1 MGIKIER
8 TNKITKMEWLIDMT
22 NLKMIRVQSKLDELF
37 ANKIDLADAKN
48 DEERQ
53 NKYYTRAIAALAIV
67 MRCGIDY
74 DSAAKTITDGYHDM
88 GIDAVYNDVSQ
99 KKLIIV
105 QSKWRKDGNGS
116 ISQEESN
123 TFISGIKR
131 IINLDFDGCNKKL
144 AAKQPEITA
153 AIRDMDYQ
161 IEMIFCH
168 TGSQNMENYSSR
180 PIDELLGQ
188 VNEDDATEL
197 LVFIE
202 SKLQDIY
209 DCLANGQ
216 NSDNIVLDDVLLN
229 NWGTIDTP
237 YKAYYGTIP
246 VAAIGEWFK
255 QYGNRL
261 FAKNIRYYKGITEVN
276 QGIKEVLKNEPDK
289 FFYYNNGIKLLCK
302 KITKKAAYSVDR
314 NTGLFALEGV
324 SLVNGAQTT
333 GTIGAVYAESPELLS
348 SACVYIQMIDLGETN
363 EEQVVRITKL
373 SNTQNKIEGKDFASL
388 DPNQERLR
396 MELSFGGIQY
406 LYKAGSKVDSPERQI
421 SLDEAIVA
429 QACSLNDLTI
439 TALAKRNIGALTE
452 NIEKAPYK
460 QLFNGSTNSF
470 VLYNN
475 VQVLRAVDYCIA
487 QNETMVTGRKR
498 LVLVHGN
505 RYLLHI
511 ILGRVQQADGFTTR
525 YIGSAEIAKIVAAV
539 FNDVWESVYTAMEEH
554 FSESYP
560 AHIFKN
566 VGRLRKLES

>member
-1 MGIKIER
+1 MP
-8 TNKITKMEWLIDMT
+8 

-37 ANKIDLADAKN
+37 TNKIDLTDATN

-67 MRCGIDY
+67 MRCGIDF

-88 GIDAVYNDVSQ
+88 GIDAVYNDAVQ
-99 KKLIIV
+99 KKLILV

-116 ISQEESN
+116 VSQEEAN

-131 IINLDFDGCNKKL
+131 VINLDFDGCNKKL
-144 AAKQPEITA
+144 VAKQPEITA

-161 IEMIFCH
+161 IEMVFCH
-168 TGSQNMENYSSR
+168 TGSQSMDTYALR
-180 PIDELLGQ
+180 PIDEVLGQ
-188 VNEDDATEL
+188 VNEDDTTEL
-197 LVFIE
+197 LVFVE

-209 DCLANGQ
+209 DYLANGQ
-216 NSDNIVLDDVLLN
+216 SSDNIVLDDVLLN
-229 NWGTIDTP
+229 NWGTIDAP

-246 VAAIGEWFK
+246 VAAIGAWFN

-261 FAKNIRYYKGITEVN
+261 FAKNIRYYKGSTEVN
-276 QGIKEVLKNEPDK
+276 QGIREVLKNEPDK
-289 FFYYNNGIKLLCK
+289 FFYYNNGIKVLCK
-302 KITKKAAYSVDR
+302 KITKKAAYSTDR
-314 NTGLFALEGV
+314 NTGLFVLEGV

-333 GTIGAVYAESPELLS
+333 GTIGAVYAESPELLN
-348 SACVYIQMIDLGETN
+348 SACVYIQMIDLGEAS
-363 EEQVVRITKL
+363 EEQAVQITKL

-406 LYKAGSKVDSPERQI
+406 LYKAGAKVDSPERQI

-429 QACSLNDLTI
+429 QACSLDDLTI
-439 TALAKRNIGALTE
+439 TALSKRNVGALTE

-460 QLFNGSTNSF
+460 LLFNGSTNSF
-470 VLYNN
+470 SLHNN
-475 VQVLRAVDYCIA
+475 VQVLRAVEHCIS
-487 QNETMVTGRKR
+487 QNEPTVTGRKR

-505 RYLLHI
+505 RYLLHLI
-511 ILGRVQQADGFTTR
+511 INRVQKTEDFTTR
-525 YIGSAEIAKIVAAV
+525 YIEATEIATSVSDI
-539 FNDVWESVYTAMEEH
+539 FTEVWESVYASTEKH
-554 FSESYP
+554 FAESYP

-566 VGRLRKLES
+566 VGRLRTLET

>member
-1 MGIKIER
+1 MP
-8 TNKITKMEWLIDMT
+8 

-37 ANKIDLADAKN
+37 TNKIDLTDATN

-67 MRCGIDY
+67 MRCGIDF

-88 GIDAVYNDVSQ
+88 GIDAVYNDAVQ
-99 KKLIIV
+99 KKLILV

-116 ISQEESN
+116 VSQEEAN

-131 IINLDFDGCNKKL
+131 VINLDFDGCNKKL
-144 AAKQPEITA
+144 VAKQPEITA

-161 IEMIFCH
+161 IEMVFCH
-168 TGSQNMENYSSR
+168 TGSQSMDTYALR
-180 PIDELLGQ
+180 PIDEVLGQ
-188 VNEDDATEL
+188 VNEDDTTEL
-197 LVFIE
+197 LVFVE

-209 DCLANGQ
+209 DYLANGQ
-216 NSDNIVLDDVLLN
+216 SSDNIVLDDVLLN
-229 NWGTIDTP
+229 NWGTIDAP

-246 VAAIGEWFK
+246 VAAIGAWFN

-261 FAKNIRYYKGITEVN
+261 FAKNIRYYKGSTEVN
-276 QGIKEVLKNEPDK
+276 QGIREVLKNEPDK
-289 FFYYNNGIKLLCK
+289 FFYYNNGIKVLCK
-302 KITKKAAYSVDR
+302 KITKKAAYSTDR
-314 NTGLFALEGV
+314 NTGLFVLEGV

-333 GTIGAVYAESPELLS
+333 GTIGAVYAESPELLN
-348 SACVYIQMIDLGETN
+348 SACVYIQMIDLGEAS
-363 EEQVVRITKL
+363 EEQAVQITKL

-406 LYKAGSKVDSPERQI
+406 LYKAGAKVDSPERQI

-429 QACSLNDLTI
+429 QACSLDDLTI
-439 TALAKRNIGALTE
+439 TALSKRNVGALTE

-460 QLFNGSTNSF
+460 LLFNGSTNSF
-470 VLYNN
+470 SLHNN
-475 VQVLRAVDYCIA
+475 VQVLRAVEHCIS
-487 QNETMVTGRKR
+487 QNEPTVTGRKR

-505 RYLLHI
+505 RYLLHLI
-511 ILGRVQQADGFTTR
+511 INRVQKTEDFTTR
-525 YIGSAEIAKIVAAV
+525 YIEATEIATSVSDI
-539 FNDVWESVYTAMEEH
+539 FTEVWESVYASMEKH
-554 FSESYP
+554 FAESYP

-566 VGRLRKLES
+566 VGRLRTLET

>member
-1 MGIKIER
+1 MQ
-8 TNKITKMEWLIDMT
+8 

-37 ANKIDLADAKN
+37 ANKIDLTDAKN

-74 DSAAKTITDGYHDM
+74 DSAAKTITDGYHDI
-88 GIDAVYNDVSQ
+88 GIDAVYNDASQ
-99 KKLIIV
+99 KKLILV

-116 ISQEESN
+116 VSQEEAN
-123 TFISGIKR
+123 TFIAGIKR
-131 IINLDFDGCNKKL
+131 VINLDFNGCNEKL

-161 IEMIFCH
+161 IEMLFCH
-168 TGSQNMENYSSR
+168 TGNQAMDNYALR

-188 VNEDDATEL
+188 VNEDDTIEL
-197 LVFIE
+197 LVFAE

-209 DCLANGQ
+209 DYLANGQ

-229 NWGTIDTP
+229 NWGTVDAP

-246 VAAIGEWFK
+246 VAATGEWFN

-261 FAKNIRYYKGITEVN
+261 FAKNIRYYKGSTEVN

-289 FFYYNNGIKLLCK
+289 FFYYNNGIKVLCK
-302 KITKKAAYSVDR
+302 KIIKKAAYSADR
-314 NTGLFALEGV
+314 NTGHFVLEGV

-333 GTIGAVYAESPELLS
+333 GTIGAVYAEHPDLLS
-348 SACVYIQMIDLGETN
+348 SARVYIQMIDLGEAS
-363 EEQVVRITKL
+363 EEQAVQITKL

-396 MELSFGGIQY
+396 MELSFVGIQY
-406 LYKAGSKVDSPERQI
+406 LYKAGAKVDSLERQI
-421 SLDEAIVA
+421 SLDEAIIA
-429 QACSLNDLTI
+429 QACSLDDLTI
-439 TALAKRNIGALTE
+439 TALAKRNVGALTE

-460 QLFNGSTNSF
+460 LLFNGSTNSF
-470 VLYNN
+470 SLHNN
-475 VQVLRAVDYCIA
+475 VQVLRAVEHCIL
-487 QNETMVTGRKR
+487 QNEQTVTGRKR

-505 RYLLHI
+505 RYLLHLI
-511 ILGRVQQADGFTTR
+511 IGRVQQADGFTTR
-525 YIGSAEIAKIVAAV
+525 YIGFMEISASVSEI
-539 FNDVWESVYTAMEEH
+539 FTEVWESVYASMEEH
-554 FSESYP
+554 FSDSYP

-566 VGRLRKLES
+566 VGRLRTLES

>member
-1 MGIKIER
+1 MP
-8 TNKITKMEWLIDMT
+8 

-37 ANKIDLADAKN
+37 ANKIDLTDARN

-67 MRCGIDY
+67 MRCGIDF

-88 GIDAVYNDVSQ
+88 GIDAVYNDSVQ
-99 KKLIIV
+99 KKLILV

-116 ISQEESN
+116 VSQDEAN
-123 TFISGIKR
+123 TFIAGIKR
-131 IINLDFDGCNKKL
+131 AINLDFDGCNAKL
-144 AAKQPEITA
+144 VSKQPEITA

-168 TGSQNMENYSSR
+168 TGSQSIDAYALR

-197 LVFIE
+197 LVFVE

-209 DCLANGQ
+209 DYLANGQ
-216 NSDNIVLDDVLLN
+216 NGDNIVLDDVLLN
-229 NWGTIDTP
+229 NWGTIDAP
-237 YKAYYGTIP
+237 HKAYYGTIP

-261 FAKNIRYYKGITEVN
+261 FAKNIRYYKGSTEVN

-289 FFYYNNGIKLLCK
+289 FFYYNNGIKVLCT
-302 KITKKAAYSVDR
+302 KITKKAAYSTDR
-314 NTGLFALEGV
+314 NTGLFVLEGV

-333 GTIGAVYAESPELLS
+333 GTIGAVYVESPELLS
-348 SACVYIQMIDLGETN
+348 SACVYIQMIDLGEAN
-363 EEQVVRITKL
+363 EEQAIQITKL

-396 MELSFGGIQY
+396 MELSFEGIQY
-406 LYKAGSKVDSPERQI
+406 LYKAGAKVDSPDRQI

-429 QACSLNDLTI
+429 QACSLDDLTI
-439 TALAKRNIGALTE
+439 TALAKRNVGALTE
-452 NIEKAPYK
+452 NIEKPPYK
-460 QLFNGSTNSF
+460 QLFNDSTNSF
-470 VLYNN
+470 SLHNN
-475 VQVLRAVDYCIA
+475 VQTLRAVDHCIS
-487 QNETMVTGRKR
+487 QNEPTVTGRKR

-511 ILGRVQQADGFTTR
+511 ILGRIRQTEGFKTR
-525 YIGSAEIAKIVAAV
+525 YIDATEIATMVSSI
-539 FNDVWESVYTAMEEH
+539 FTDVWESVYAAMEEH

-566 VGRLRKLES
+566 VGRLRTLESSPLTTQ